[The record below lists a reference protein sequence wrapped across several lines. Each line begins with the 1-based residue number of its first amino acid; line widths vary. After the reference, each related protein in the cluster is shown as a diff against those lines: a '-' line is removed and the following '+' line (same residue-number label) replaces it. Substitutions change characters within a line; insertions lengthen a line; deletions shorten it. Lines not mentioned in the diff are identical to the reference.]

1 MFIKSFVIQEC
12 LDILAG
18 NKTKY
23 LRKKGIFFSVEV
35 VELFI
40 KASWSRSAHSVA
52 LHSSISSSATAKQ
65 NFLWALL
72 LHFCIFCLHIN
83 VCACVCVCVCV
94 CVGVCVCVSVRVRVC
109 GCVCVCVCVCLCEC
123 VCVCVCACVCVCVR
137 ERVRVCV
144 CVCVCGVC
152 VCVCV

>member
-40 KASWSRSAHSVA
+40 
-52 LHSSISSSATAKQ
+52 T
-65 NFLWALL
+65 ALL
-72 LHFCIFCLHIN
+72 KLRGPDLLIL
-83 VCACVCVCVCV
+83 
-94 CVGVCVCVSVRVRVC
+94 
-109 GCVCVCVCVCLCEC
+109 
-123 VCVCVCACVCVCVR
+123 
-137 ERVRVCV
+137 
-144 CVCVCGVC
+144 
-152 VCVCV
+152 